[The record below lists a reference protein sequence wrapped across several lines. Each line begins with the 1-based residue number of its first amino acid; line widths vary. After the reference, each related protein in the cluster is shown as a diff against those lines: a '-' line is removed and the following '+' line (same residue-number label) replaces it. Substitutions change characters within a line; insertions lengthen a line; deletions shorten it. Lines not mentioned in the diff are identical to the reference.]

1 MLMQMIAWSYNQ
13 AENTLWSSFYQDQAK
28 LSNLDNYSNIFIVL
42 PRHHPSCQG
51 LSGNFA
57 QLWLHYFVLTIIEAE
72 SC

>member
-42 PRHHPSCQG
+42 TAGPTTACLKTLITALPAACTCFD
-51 LSGNFA
+51 NN
-57 QLWLHYFVLTIIEAE
+57 
-72 SC
+72 